1 MALAP
6 IEVLV
11 ISFPGNQF
19 SGGIIPEIERL
30 VGNDTITIIDG
41 LLVTKDADGEVTL
54 TEFEELGADND
65 AAALADLMN
74 QLDSLISDDDVA
86 TLAEM
91 QAQMEAMK
99 AQQAPPPPPPAPAA
113 AAPAGDDLMTQLSKL
128 ADLKAAGVLDDAEFA
143 AAKAKLLGT

>member
-41 LLVTKDADGEVTL
+41 LLVTQDADGEVTL

-99 AQQAPPPPPPAPAA
+99 AQQAPPPPAPAA